1 MKFTGKGMA
10 LCWLL
15 AMALLC
21 SACQSAPGGAE
32 ITLPGNDPSREP
44 NHMQTQDDPVKDEPV
59 WQPSGQI
66 RVPDAPQSGTET
78 LFGDGY
84 VIFRGTQAEVE
95 GTGCT
100 FENGILK
107 ITQPGDYVLT
117 GTLDD
122 GQVQVEVDKEEKV
135 RLFLDGVSLH
145 CSTSAAINGISSDK
159 ITVDLAKGSVNLIS
173 DGKEYQLPSGED
185 EPNAALFSK
194 DDMEIKGKGT
204 LYVTGNYYRG
214 IASKDDLEISGGMV
228 YVTAV
233 DDGLR
238 GKDSVTVKA
247 GTVVVEAGADGIR
260 TDNTED
266 EGKGFITFSGGEI
279 TVTAQLDAV
288 QAVTDL
294 TVSGGTV
301 RLQSGGGSAN
311 ASTGS
316 SQNGGWGNWG
326 GGGRGPNRNPKDQVQ
341 QMLKEGNSA
350 KGLKAAGW
358 LTVSGGTVCI
368 DSSDDAMHA
377 NGNLTISGGEIRI
390 SSGDDGIHAD
400 DTVTISNGTVD
411 IVKSYE
417 GIEAA
422 HLQLQGGE
430 VTLLASDDGINGAG
444 GNDGSALGG
453 RPGQGSFSSSSGS
466 LTISGGTY
474 VINAA
479 GDGIDVNGSIRQ
491 TGGTMTV
498 FGPTDNG
505 NGALDYDGSFIV
517 DGGELISFG
526 STGMAQGISSSSK
539 QASLFV
545 GLSASA
551 ESVLR
556 IVRDD
561 GTVVLEETAPK
572 RFGCV
577 LISTPGILSG
587 QNYVFYLNGAEIG
600 SVTAK

>member
-1 MKFTGKGMA
+1 MKLTGKGMA

-194 DDMEIKGKGT
+194 DDLEIKGKGT

-238 GKDSVTVKA
+238 GKDSVIVKA
-247 GTVVVEAGADGIR
+247 GTVIVEAGADGIR

-266 EGKGFITFSGGEI
+266 EGKGFITFSGGEV

-301 RLQSGGGSAN
+301 Y
-311 ASTGS
+311 
-316 SQNGGWGNWG
+316 
-326 GGGRGPNRNPKDQVQ
+326 
-341 QMLKEGNSA
+341 
-350 KGLKAAGW
+350 
-358 LTVSGGTVCI
+358 I

-377 NGNLTISGGEIRI
+377 NGNLTVSGGEIRI

-551 ESVLR
+551 ESVLK